1 MKKSVLPNKRS
12 QDNTTIW
19 EEIAALAKR
28 IFGTKDEE
36 EPALIPV
43 KAKDDYNL
51 RRRIY

>member
-1 MKKSVLPNKRS
+1 MKKLVLPNKRS

-36 EPALIPV
+36 PVLIPV
-43 KAKDDYNL
+43 KTKDDYNL